1 MPFFE
6 PLPKII
12 RRIIDR
18 PLAFPGLSRTTLESN
33 IRLCHMRSREHRD
46 RWRDNHPEQRFL
58 PEPRRGTRINCKIP
72 LTLTSLNPADP
83 FSEPGVTLLVN
94 PQGCAARFGRPVEIG
109 TAIRLDGLPVSSS
122 VTARVVNC
130 IRVGDY
136 EKFWILGLMLDEP
149 GNVWG
154 IESPPEDWH
163 RSSSL
168 MHSPASF

>member
-1 MPFFE
+1 LSKDHPSDYRPTIAFRQIVPCDVRIE
-6 PLPKII
+6 HSIPLYAVEGK
-12 RRIIDR
+12 R
-18 PLAFPGLSRTTLESN
+18 
-33 IRLCHMRSREHRD
+33 RD
-46 RWRDNHPEQRFL
+46 RWRDNYPEQRFL

-109 TAIRLDGLPVSSS
+109 TAIRLDGLPVRRS
-122 VTARVVNC
+122 VTAGVVNC
-130 IRVGDY
+130 IRVGEY

-163 RSSSL
+163 SSTSL
-168 MHSPASF
+168 MPSPASF